1 MPGYGGTSYNRV
13 RKQNQTNSPNYDF
26 NGWATS
32 GNDATGYSRGYYTSS
47 GIASNFEYELFAY
60 AGFADNNNVGRFY
73 VNYASISLATMRN
86 VVSDLSDC
94 TLTGNFYGGGNLGKV
109 DGNITSTL
117 TACHVM
123 GNVFGAGF
131 SASVPTVEVMK
142 QANFEVAPYYNG
154 EIGAYT
160 IGLPPATETYT
171 WSQLGSN
178 ASPFTEDEN
187 GKWIY
192 TNQDLSSLGTV
203 TGDVTLS
210 IAGTTHIMGDVYG
223 GGALANSNTNLY
235 RSQASTSA
243 TTTVNLKGGTIEGNA
258 YGGGLGQKSG
268 FFGATT
274 DVEALV
280 GNTLVKLNENTA
292 TDNCVVLG
300 NIFGCNNL
308 NGTPKGTA
316 LVHVYKTV
324 GNGSTHVRTAFGK
337 LDSPLPDGHS
347 YELKAVYGGGNL
359 SAYQPMSDE
368 GYSEVIIDGCSLS
381 SIEYVYGGGNAASV
395 PATKVTVNGAYE
407 IEGVFGGGNGK
418 DALPNGQA
426 NPGANV
432 GYLDPSPSPPRGR
445 ERPPLY
451 LPEGRL
457 AAAKNSPPRGRWRGG
472 LSPLRNR
479 QDASQRLGRQAAF
492 RLRRF
497 EHPWQRAL
505 HVRSLPR
512 RSKRVPFGHRR
523 GLWRRQ
529 QSHPRRNSPVAVWLR
544 LASERDIWWSARSR
558 FERQRRADRHK
569 RPFRPRL

>member
-73 VNYASISLATMRN
+73 VNYASLSLATMRN

-123 GNVFGAGF
+123 GNVFDAGF

-171 WSQLGSN
+171 WSQLGN
-178 ASPFTEDEN
+178 NTSPFTDDEN

-192 TNQDLSSLGTV
+192 TNQDFSSLGTV

-243 TTTVNLKGGTIEGNA
+243 TTTVNLKGGTIEGNV
-258 YGGGLGQKSG
+258 YGGGLGQKIG

-337 LDSPLPDGHS
+337 LDSPLPDDHS

-359 SAYQPMSDE
+359 SAYQLMSDE
-368 GYSEVIIDGCSLS
+368 GYAEVIIDGCSLS
-381 SIEYVYGGGNAASV
+381 SIEYVYGGGNKAE
-395 PATKVTVNGAYE
+395 VT
-407 IEGVFGGGNGK
+407 GNTN
-418 DALPNGQA
+418 AII
-426 NPGANV
+426 
-432 GYLDPSPSPPRGR
+432 GR
-445 ERPPLY
+445 
-451 LPEGRL
+451 
-457 AAAKNSPPRGRWRGG
+457 
-472 LSPLRNR
+472 
-479 QDASQRLGRQAAF
+479 
-492 RLRRF
+492 
-497 EHPWQRAL
+497 
-505 HVRSLPR
+505 
-512 RSKRVPFGHRR
+512 
-523 GLWRRQ
+523 
-529 QSHPRRNSPVAVWLR
+529 
-544 LASERDIWWSARSR
+544 
-558 FERQRRADRHK
+558 
-569 RPFRPRL
+569 

>member
-1 MPGYGGTSYNRV
+1 MFNNGIHADKTNFTPHVPVSVTGGDYEKFYLSGMFKPNATVRADNAECYISGGRFGEVAGAGQEQVSGNVTWKIDCADISHFYGGGINATKPVTGDISVTINHSHVGEYCGGPKFGDMSAGRTVTTHAIGCTFGTYFGAGYGGTSYNRV

-32 GNDATGYSRGYYTSS
+32 GNDAIGYSRGYYTSS

-73 VNYASISLATMRN
+73 VNYASLSLATTRN

-243 TTTVNLKGGTIEGNA
+243 TTTVNLKGGTIEGNV

-300 NIFGCNNL
+300 NIFGCN
-308 NGTPKGTA
+308 
-316 LVHVYKTV
+316 
-324 GNGSTHVRTAFGK
+324 
-337 LDSPLPDGHS
+337 
-347 YELKAVYGGGNL
+347 
-359 SAYQPMSDE
+359 
-368 GYSEVIIDGCSLS
+368 
-381 SIEYVYGGGNAASV
+381 
-395 PATKVTVNGAYE
+395 
-407 IEGVFGGGNGK
+407 
-418 DALPNGQA
+418 
-426 NPGANV
+426 
-432 GYLDPSPSPPRGR
+432 RG
-445 ERPPLY
+445 
-451 LPEGRL
+451 
-457 AAAKNSPPRGRWRGG
+457 
-472 LSPLRNR
+472 
-479 QDASQRLGRQAAF
+479 
-492 RLRRF
+492 
-497 EHPWQRAL
+497 
-505 HVRSLPR
+505 
-512 RSKRVPFGHRR
+512 
-523 GLWRRQ
+523 
-529 QSHPRRNSPVAVWLR
+529 
-544 LASERDIWWSARSR
+544 
-558 FERQRRADRHK
+558 
-569 RPFRPRL
+569 